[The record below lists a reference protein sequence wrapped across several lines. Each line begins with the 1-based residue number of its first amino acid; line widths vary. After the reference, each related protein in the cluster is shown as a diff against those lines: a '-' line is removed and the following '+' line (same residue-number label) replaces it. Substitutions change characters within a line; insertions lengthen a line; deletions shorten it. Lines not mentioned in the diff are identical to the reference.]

1 MQSGLKSI
9 DVYTGIGVS
18 VCLCVCV
25 CMCMRFSLPVGRL
38 TVLSGFSSI
47 FLLSDEIFV
56 INEIPAAEKIAS
68 KPMSSLKMSSVPAVY
83 LYRKEVGRFPSGL

>member
-9 DVYTGIGVS
+9 DVYTGMGVS
-18 VCLCVCV
+18 VCLFVCV
-25 CMCMRFSLPVGRL
+25 WCMRFSLPVGRL
-38 TVLSGFSSI
+38 TVLFGFSSI
-47 FLLSDEIFV
+47 FLLPDEIFV

-83 LYRKEVGRFPSGL
+83 LYCKEVGRFPSGL